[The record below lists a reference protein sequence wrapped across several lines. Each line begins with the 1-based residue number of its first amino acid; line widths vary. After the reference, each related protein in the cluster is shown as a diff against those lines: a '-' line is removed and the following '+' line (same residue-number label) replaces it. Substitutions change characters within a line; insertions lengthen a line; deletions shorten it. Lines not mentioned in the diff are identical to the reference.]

1 MSRIS
6 PAGVEQLVCAGKS
19 AGVGVLIGLAL
30 HRLITIVSAAE
41 TQSTARALVAA
52 LFPLALMVIAVPG
65 GQVALGR
72 RGLWLAAVV
81 WPIAILV
88 GSVVILG
95 LPIAR

>member
-1 MSRIS
+1 
-6 PAGVEQLVCAGKS
+6 
-19 AGVGVLIGLAL
+19 
-30 HRLITIVSAAE
+30 
-41 TQSTARALVAA
+41 
-52 LFPLALMVIAVPG
+52 MVIAVPG

-81 WPIAILV
+81 WPLAILV